1 MKYILKSILAGSIGM
16 FAYASVAAQDFDVTS
31 QKGEQQIILPVP
43 GKKVNH
49 QGIIINPTPQQCL
62 WDKSKHLDLSNG
74 VSLRD
79 IQGKF
84 SNDIGFI
91 TSHAKGVKLTIDFGE
106 KVSAKKGVKAVSGA
120 NVMSIGKRGISIV
133 GYDERGAFYGI
144 QTLRQLL
151 ESPVAK
157 DRQLPYAEINDYPDL
172 PNRGVV
178 EGFYGTPWSH
188 EVRLSLIDFY
198 GRFKMN
204 VYLYAPKDDP
214 YHRVPHWRDPY
225 PAKEANNIKELL
237 EACKRSRVDF
247 VWAIHPGGD
256 IKWNEEDYQKL
267 LNKFNNMY
275 DLGVRNFAVFF
286 DDVWGEGANPKK
298 QTDLLNRLTQDF
310 VNVKPGVSPLVIC
323 PSDYTELWS
332 DPSPSGALATYG
344 TSTDS
349 DIQLLWTGEAICSDL
364 THETLNFVNSRI
376 KRPAFF
382 WWNFPVTDYVSNLLL
397 QGPAYGLDT
406 SLTAHELSGI
416 ASNPMEH
423 GEASK
428 LALYGV
434 ADYTWNVASYNPLD
448 NWERGV
454 QELVPEA
461 TAAYRTF
468 AIHSCDTETRYRRDE
483 SWETKTFRIA
493 EWSETD
499 AEKLFKEFDEIERV
513 PQEMEK
519 CSNKTLLGELRP
531 WLVEF
536 GKLGKRGKQTIEL
549 VRKYRSG
556 LEDSTFWNLY
566 VRNLMSRN
574 ERKSYEAHKAGT
586 LKLQPF
592 YENAM
597 DDMGHEFLKKLT
609 GEVPMDYKGIG
620 SFNSVHTRRSLL
632 MLDNDT
638 TTFYNSGVE
647 QGNGDWIGID
657 LRAERDVTEVYVLQG
672 RNSVDDGDYFEDAV
686 LEYSRDGNT
695 WNTLVGN
702 LHRQYEIEWRGED
715 VKARF
720 VRLKRLDSKRTNFAS
735 IRSFT
740 VNPIRREDVDF
751 EVMEGDEQSIIQAF
765 DWNLQTFFTVNG
777 VFSFQVNP
785 DINRYILLADSLQ
798 TPLTCR
804 QYAKNG
810 NLIAE
815 KLLNSSFIVIEP
827 KAEAARIQIEGKADI
842 FEIIPKYNN
851 EPIEK

>member
-120 NVMSIGKRGISIV
+120 YVMSIGKRGISIV

-286 DDVWGEGANPKK
+286 DDVWGEGANPKNK
-298 QTDLLNRLTQDF
+298 R
-310 VNVKPGVSPLVIC
+310 
-323 PSDYTELWS
+323 
-332 DPSPSGALATYG
+332 
-344 TSTDS
+344 
-349 DIQLLWTGEAICSDL
+349 ICS
-364 THETLNFVNSRI
+364 
-376 KRPAFF
+376 
-382 WWNFPVTDYVSNLLL
+382 
-397 QGPAYGLDT
+397 
-406 SLTAHELSGI
+406 TA
-416 ASNPMEH
+416 
-423 GEASK
+423 
-428 LALYGV
+428 
-434 ADYTWNVASYNPLD
+434 
-448 NWERGV
+448 
-454 QELVPEA
+454 
-461 TAAYRTF
+461 
-468 AIHSCDTETRYRRDE
+468 
-483 SWETKTFRIA
+483 
-493 EWSETD
+493 
-499 AEKLFKEFDEIERV
+499 
-513 PQEMEK
+513 
-519 CSNKTLLGELRP
+519 
-531 WLVEF
+531 
-536 GKLGKRGKQTIEL
+536 
-549 VRKYRSG
+549 
-556 LEDSTFWNLY
+556 
-566 VRNLMSRN
+566 
-574 ERKSYEAHKAGT
+574 
-586 LKLQPF
+586 
-592 YENAM
+592 
-597 DDMGHEFLKKLT
+597 
-609 GEVPMDYKGIG
+609 
-620 SFNSVHTRRSLL
+620 
-632 MLDNDT
+632 
-638 TTFYNSGVE
+638 
-647 QGNGDWIGID
+647 
-657 LRAERDVTEVYVLQG
+657 
-672 RNSVDDGDYFEDAV
+672 
-686 LEYSRDGNT
+686 
-695 WNTLVGN
+695 
-702 LHRQYEIEWRGED
+702 
-715 VKARF
+715 
-720 VRLKRLDSKRTNFAS
+720 
-735 IRSFT
+735 
-740 VNPIRREDVDF
+740 
-751 EVMEGDEQSIIQAF
+751 
-765 DWNLQTFFTVNG
+765 
-777 VFSFQVNP
+777 
-785 DINRYILLADSLQ
+785 
-798 TPLTCR
+798 
-804 QYAKNG
+804 
-810 NLIAE
+810 
-815 KLLNSSFIVIEP
+815 
-827 KAEAARIQIEGKADI
+827 
-842 FEIIPKYNN
+842 
-851 EPIEK
+851 

>member
-120 NVMSIGKRGISIV
+120 YVMSIGKRGISIV

-566 VRNLMSRN
+566 VGNLMSSN
-574 ERKSYEAHKAGT
+574 ERKSYESHKSGT

>member
-120 NVMSIGKRGISIV
+120 YVMSIGKRGISIV

-382 WWNFPVTDYVSNLLL
+382 WWNFPVTDYVPNLLL

-566 VRNLMSRN
+566 VGNLMSSN
-574 ERKSYEAHKAGT
+574 ERKSYESHKSGT

-740 VNPIRREDVDF
+740 VNPIRREDIDF
-751 EVMEGDEQSIIQAF
+751 EVMEGDEQSILQAF
-765 DWNLQTFFTVNG
+765 DRNLQTFFTVNG

-815 KLLNSSFIVIEP
+815 KLLNSSFIVIEL